1 MRKPQYVL
9 DWEARQATHAA
20 NDAAVRI
27 IRKYR
32 TYVLERRAREAT
44 AKDASVLAAAAAA
57 TPALWAEFLE
67 WKGRATAGE
76 TTPAAQ
82 SESSASVAALEVAPT
97 SQSESSPTVVV
108 EVTLGSPSVSAAPA
122 AMRKSRKGGS
132 KICKVGGCTKLSRKD
147 GVCRGHGAPS
157 TRKTCSSVGCTN
169 KVINNKKCQSH
180 GANIPRCAKEGCTK
194 HARSGKKHCKR
205 HSNDKEVLLGGS
217 VTAKVNPNPNLL
229 TDDKDRIEDAQHD
242 IPEDEVGVFSVSV
255 RRPYPNSGL
264 DLARSLRDRSDII
277 ELQDQ
282 RMLFRYLITIFKEAQ
297 LMIVSPARELG
308 MPGAQNLKVTLADC
322 LLIEHTI
329 ITVTILDVLRSNQP
343 LNSCNGY
350 WMISRKNDIPSLI
363 PLTVLHH
370 THDNDLSDT
379 HDNTADDDDN
389 TSLFSSVDANE
400 YLKERH

>member
-1 MRKPQYVL
+1 MRKRQYVL

-20 NDAAVRI
+20 NDVAVRI

-32 TYVLERRAREAT
+32 TYVLERRTREAT
-44 AKDASVLAAAAAA
+44 AKDPSVLAAAAAA

-67 WKGRATAGE
+67 WRERATAGE
-76 TTPAAQ
+76 TAPAAQ
-82 SESSASVAALEVAPT
+82 TESSASVAAPEMAPT
-97 SQSESSPTVVV
+97 PQSESSPTAVV
-108 EVTLGSPSVSAAPA
+108 EATLGSPSVSAAPT

-132 KICKVGGCTKLSRKD
+132 KICKVAGCTNFSRKG
-147 GVCRGHGAPS
+147 GVCQGHGAPS

-169 KVINNKKCQSH
+169 KVINNNKCQSH

-205 HSNDKEVLLGGS
+205 HGNEALSGSN

-229 TDDKDRIEDAQHD
+229 TNDKDRIEDTQYD
-242 IPEDEVGVFSVSV
+242 TPKDEVGVFSVSV
-255 RRPYPNSGL
+255 SRPYPNSGL
-264 DLARSLRDRSDII
+264 DLVRSLRDRSDII
-277 ELQDQ
+277 ELQHQ

-329 ITVTILDVLRSNQP
+329 ITVTILDVLRSSQP
-343 LNSCNGY
+343 LDSCNGY
-350 WMISRKNDIPSLI
+350 WRKNDILSLI
-363 PLTVLHH
+363 PLTVLHN

-389 TSLFSSVDANE
+389 ASLFSSADANE